1 MPRSPRAIRRQQLLR
16 RAEDPRSPLPL
27 VAIVGRPNVGK
38 STLFNR
44 LVGGHNAIVE
54 DEPGVTRDRRYG
66 ETDYAGRYFRV
77 VDTGGLESK
86 PTSPLAG
93 EIQKQALRGVAESS
107 LVLFVVDA
115 QHGIVAEDREVLSRL
130 RPLGKPILFVANKV
144 DGARHES
151 LVSEVYALGAS
162 QVYGISA
169 AHGRGMPELLEDLIA
184 ALPPPAATEEAAEDE
199 DAGDLDPA
207 DSIAEHIAAPD
218 GEDDEPADGEDDEP
232 ADGEDGE
239 DEGGAQALAD
249 DEGPRTEPDGAWGSE
264 ASSSGRDGGAGRRPL
279 AADALIRIAFVGRP
293 NAGKSSLVNALL
305 GDERMIVSDIP
316 GTTRDPVDTLL
327 SYGDR
332 RFLLIDTAGIRRRAR
347 IPEPME
353 KVAVAMAEK
362 ALLRADVA
370 VLVID
375 GKDGI
380 GEQDARI
387 AGLIQDSGRA
397 LVIVFNKADLLKPAD
412 AERLREDLERKLQFV
427 APWALVT
434 SCSAKSKKGIHKLL
448 DAVERSFH
456 AFSQRVST
464 GALNRF
470 FEGIVERHPPP
481 LYMGRPIRLYYITQ
495 AEACPPT
502 FVVQVNHPE
511 GMHYSY
517 RRYLQNQLRETFKLQ
532 GTPVRLVARART
544 RA

>member
-1 MPRSPRAIRRQQLLR
+1 MSRSPRSLRREQLLR
-16 RAEDPRSPLPL
+16 RAEDPSSPLPL

-54 DEPGVTRDRRYG
+54 DQPGVTRDRRYG
-66 ETDYAGRYFRV
+66 ESDYAGRAFRV

-86 PTSPLAG
+86 PTSPLSAD
-93 EIQKQALRGVAESS
+93 IQKQALRAIAESR

-130 RPLGKPILFVANKV
+130 RPLGRPILFVANKV
-144 DGARHES
+144 DGPRHES

-169 AHGRGMPELLEDLIA
+169 AHGRGLPELLEDLIA
-184 ALPPPAATEEAAEDE
+184 ALPPPADAEDDGADADDAAEHVAVAPSARPAPL
-199 DAGDLDPA
+199 DAA
-207 DSIAEHIAAPD
+207 DSED
-218 GEDDEPADGEDDEP
+218 ESEDDEAASEDVEAFAEDDGESDADNPEWAAQDDLP
-232 ADGEDGE
+232 
-239 DEGGAQALAD
+239 
-249 DEGPRTEPDGAWGSE
+249 EPDD
-264 ASSSGRDGGAGRRPL
+264 SGDRPRGRGEVP
-279 AADALIRIAFVGRP
+279 ADALIRIAFVGRP

-327 SYGDR
+327 TYGDR

-375 GKDGI
+375 GKEGI

-387 AGLIQDSGRA
+387 AGLIQEAGRA
-397 LVIVFNKADLLKPAD
+397 LVIVYNKTDLLTPAD
-412 AERLREDLERKLQFV
+412 EKRLREDLERKLQFV
-427 APWALVT
+427 EPWALVT
-434 SCSAKSKKGIHKLL
+434 QCSARSGRGVRKIL
-448 DAVERSFH
+448 DVVQRSFRS
-456 AFSQRVST
+456 FSQRVST

-481 LYMGRPIRLYYITQ
+481 LYLGRPIRLYYITQ
-495 AEACPPT
+495 AETCPPT
-502 FVVQVNHPE
+502 FVVSVNHPE

-517 RRYLQNQLRETFKLQ
+517 RRYLQNQLRQTFKLE

-544 RA
+544 RS